1 MALIVE
7 DGSGVAGADSYL
19 SVADADSHHAARG
32 NAGWA
37 GDVAAKEAALRKA
50 ADYLGQTYRLRWLGA
65 RVDEGQALDWPR
77 AGLDAVG
84 SDVVPDEVRRAAADL
99 ALAALGADL
108 NPPLARGGRV
118 KREKVGPIECEFE
131 EGAPGRTRYPAID
144 GMLAPLL
151 ARPGRLAR
159 V

>member
-19 SVADADSHHAARG
+19 SVADADSHHADRG
-32 NAGWA
+32 NAGWT

-50 ADYLGQTYRLRWLGA
+50 ADYLGQAYRLRWLGA
-65 RVDEGQALDWPR
+65 RVDAGQALDWPR
-77 AGLDAVG
+77 TGLEGIG
-84 SDVVPDEVRRAAADL
+84 SDVVPGEVQRAAAEL
-99 ALAALGADL
+99 ALVALGADL

-118 KREKVGPIECEFE
+118 KREKVGPIESEFE
-131 EGAPGRTRYPAID
+131 DGAPGRTRYPSID